1 MDIKDNNTIYE
12 KCVQCDVLTDETIDR
27 DINYRNDYV
36 YRNDYLECAGQL
48 CTNCAIGLD
57 KFILQ

>member
-12 KCVQCDVLTDETIDR
+12 NCVQCDVLTDETIDR

-36 YRNDYLECAGQL
+36 ECAGQL